1 MRPVKVPPTEYLAP
15 IRQPTI
21 AATTVRAII
30 HANVFTFDSPVGG
43 FGCWDT
49 DRLKSFKKIS

>member
-1 MRPVKVPPTEYLAP
+1 LAWM
-15 IRQPTI
+15 IAI